1 VASANG
7 VVYTVDYKGFLDAYE
22 AATGAP
28 LLHLPMIAAT
38 HARYDSTLTD
48 PILSW
53 AGVSVARNTV
63 YASIGVDAEGYGL
76 PQLPNGY
83 VVAYRVPEGGLT
95 GLVDD
100 TLPQR

>member
-1 VASANG
+1 VA
-7 VVYTVDYKGFLDAYE
+7 YTGFPDAYE
-22 AATGAP
+22 SSTGRP

-38 HARYDSTLTD
+38 HLRSNAILTD

-63 YASIGVDAEGYGL
+63 YAAIGVDAEGYGL

-83 VVAYRVPEGGLT
+83 VVAYRVPDPSLDLDGLA
-95 GLVDD
+95 
-100 TLPQR
+100 LPPPRI